1 MYPFRARSD
10 SGNHFD
16 SSDDPQFWDVEETL
30 VCITTHGGFLS
41 WYIDL
46 CRQGVAAH
54 PAGWYQRWFTL
65 RHNRPGPVSVADD
78 SQDEPVTNEYD
89 PHLPGSQLFL
99 KRELAAIEVR
109 RQSFLGR
116 PQVILVS
123 QLGREHRFTITA
135 EYLADEYGEMVLK
148 VYPRLYRAA
157 SSW

>member
-1 MYPFRARSD
+1 
-10 SGNHFD
+10 
-16 SSDDPQFWDVEETL
+16 
-30 VCITTHGGFLS
+30 
-41 WYIDL
+41 
-46 CRQGVAAH
+46 
-54 PAGWYQRWFTL
+54 
-65 RHNRPGPVSVADD
+65 VADD